1 MFQTLQANIF
11 DRMLELKVSFSDT
24 VLKIYLKMFN
34 AVSSFLLPTKIPDK
48 KQKGELW
55 RKILYLT
62 DGKI

>member
-1 MFQTLQANIF
+1 MFQTLRANIF
-11 DRMLELKVSFSDT
+11 NRMLELKVSFSDT
-24 VLKIYLKMFN
+24 VLKIYLKMSN